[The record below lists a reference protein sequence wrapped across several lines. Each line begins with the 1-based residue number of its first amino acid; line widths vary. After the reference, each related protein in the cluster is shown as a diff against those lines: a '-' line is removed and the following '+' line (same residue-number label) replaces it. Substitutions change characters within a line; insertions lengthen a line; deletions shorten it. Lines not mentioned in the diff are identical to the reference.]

1 MHGVHLIK
9 ARQIA
14 DEQYIDK
21 YEIADNEFEE
31 IEAAEQ
37 EHPTTVH
44 EPVVK
49 DEEPE
54 DGDASHQSSEL
65 TDAMATHLEQLAD
78 RIQRRIEHNI
88 ARAAP
93 STSPSLALSLQRK
106 RAPAVSSSQL
116 EDHHFLFRVLM

>member
-9 ARQIA
+9 ARRIA
-14 DEQYIDK
+14 EAQTIES
-21 YEIADNEFEE
+21 YEVADNEFEE
-31 IEAAEQ
+31 IEAAEAAD
-37 EHPTTVH
+37 PTQA
-44 EPVVK
+44 VVK

-93 STSPSLALSLQRK
+93 STSPSLALALQRK
-106 RAPAVSSSQL
+106 RAPALSSSQL
-116 EDHHFLFRVLM
+116 EDHHFLFKVLM

>member
-14 DEQYIDK
+14 DEQFIDK
-21 YEIADNEFEE
+21 YEVADNEFEE

-37 EHPTTVH
+37 EHPT
-44 EPVVK
+44 EPVAK

-65 TDAMATHLEQLAD
+65 TDALATHLDMLAD

-88 ARAAP
+88 SRAAP
-93 STSPSLALSLQRK
+93 STSPTLALSLQRK
-106 RAPAVSSSQL
+106 RAPALSSSQL